1 MAASDLTAAQ
11 VMAKSA
17 SLLNDTARTNYT
29 YVAQLPYL
37 QIALQELQEMFE
49 LNGIPVTQLTSAV
62 IQINAGVTEIVYN
75 AAGTPTN
82 PKLPD
87 DFVEPQQL
95 WERAR
100 GINPF
105 VPMTRKD
112 YLPHSLEGIQIS
124 QFIYFVWQDQKIKV
138 PSSVQ
143 NNDIKIDYIKQLFEN
158 LVDENSLINIV
169 NARTFLE
176 YRTAALCAEFI
187 ERNITSANGLN
198 NYAVLGLDRV
208 TGISSKSKQTIMTRR
223 RPFRS
228 NYKRR
233 GNAW

>member
-29 YVAQLPYL
+29 YAAQLPYL

-82 PKLPD
+82 PSLPD

-95 WERAR
+95 WERLR
-100 GINPF
+100 DTNPYA
-105 VPMTRKD
+105 PMFRRD
-112 YLPHSLEGIQIS
+112 YLPHGVEDIQRNS
-124 QFIYFVWQDQKIKV
+124 FIYFVWQDQKIIV
-138 PSSVQ
+138 LPSIQ

-187 ERNITSANGLN
+187 ERNLTSAGGLN

-228 NYKRR
+228 GYKRR

>member
-1 MAASDLTAAQ
+1 MAAVDLTAGQ
-11 VMAKSA
+11 VMDKSA

-37 QIALQELQEMFE
+37 QIAIQELQEMFE

-62 IQINAGVTEIVYN
+62 IPMDAGDTEIVYN
-75 AAGTPTN
+75 AGVGTPG
-82 PKLPD
+82 LPN

-95 WERAR
+95 WERIR
-100 GINPF
+100 NTNPYT
-105 VPMTRKD
+105 PMTRKD
-112 YLPHSLEGIQIS
+112 YLPHGVEDIQRN
-124 QFIYFVWQDQKIKV
+124 QFSIYVWQDQKIIV
-138 PSSVQ
+138 LPSIQ

-187 ERNITSANGLN
+187 ERNLTSAGGLN

-228 NYKRR
+228 GYKRR